1 MSADRASTAYDIE
14 SVRSSSTP
22 EFEAAFAALDAEFG
36 PRGELERREVIARWL
51 ERDAENNDADAPIRR
66 SYHLLIARDAHG
78 ALAGVR
84 DCHVLIEP
92 RAHTAVVYLAHA
104 LVLVPHRRTGL
115 AARLRQEPV
124 ALAAQAIGAAGLVDF
139 EVLLAAEM
147 EPADEEDPA
156 SLIRLVAYG
165 RDGFRA
171 IAPEALP
178 YFQPDFRDLG
188 ADPPLAAAKPLPL
201 LAVVRWVGHEQAS
214 TLPRSLAR
222 AFVRHLFTVFAT
234 HVHPRQLHA
243 LKQHTLERLD
253 AFEGD
258 HVPLLALPRSLTD
271 VAAARRLTRPAADP
285 FSNHAPRGAR

>member
-1 MSADRASTAYDIE
+1 VYRIE
-14 SVRSSSTP
+14 PVRSSSTP

-36 PRGELERREVIARWL
+36 PRGELERREVIERWL
-51 ERDAENNDADAPIRR
+51 DGDAEKRGEDAPIRR
-66 SYHLLIARDAHG
+66 SYHLLIARDEHG

-84 DCHVLIEP
+84 DCHVLFEP

-115 AARLRQEPV
+115 AARLRQEPL
-124 ALAAQAIGAAGLVDF
+124 ALATRAIGAAGLANF
-139 EVLLAAEM
+139 EMLLAAEM
-147 EPADEEDPA
+147 EPAAEEDPA
-156 SLIRLVAYG
+156 SLTRLVAYG
-165 RDGFRA
+165 KDGFRA

-201 LAVVRWVGHEQAS
+201 LAVVRWVGQEHAS

-222 AFVRHLFTVFAT
+222 AFVHHLFTVFAT

-253 AFEGD
+253 AYQGD
-258 HVPLLALPRSLTD
+258 QVPLLALPRSLTD
-271 VAAARRLTRPAADP
+271 VSAARRLTRPATDP
-285 FSNHAPRGAR
+285 FANEPARGAR